1 MTEIDYSGNPNQRT
15 PCVLVL
21 DASGSMDS
29 KTSSGKTR
37 IQELN
42 EGIQALQAELQA
54 DDTALVRVMLS
65 IVIVG
70 GPTNDAEVLM
80 DWTDATQFQPFPLRA
95 DGTTPLGKGL
105 TVGLELIEEAKAD
118 LRANGVS
125 HTRPWMIVISDG
137 DPTDSGDVWQAA
149 VLECQTAEAQR
160 RVEIFSIGVDGANL
174 NTLSQISQKPALSI
188 QSVRFRELF
197 VWLSASL
204 SAASRSRPGDT
215 LALPSTDPWRNVGI

>member
-1 MTEIDYSGNPNQRT
+1 
-15 PCVLVL
+15 
-21 DASGSMDS
+21 MDS

-105 TVGLELIEEAKAD
+105 TIGLELIEEAKAD
-118 LRANGVS
+118 LRTNGIS
-125 HTRPWMIVISDG
+125 YTRPWMIVISDG
-137 DPTDSGDVWQAA
+137 DPTDSSDVWQNA
-149 VLECQTAEAQR
+149 VLECQTAETQR
-160 RVEIFSIGVDGANL
+160 KVEIFSIGVDGANL
-174 NTLSQISQKPALSI
+174 NTLSRISQKPALSI
-188 QSVRFRELF
+188 QSVRFKELF

-215 LALPSTDPWRNVGI
+215 LNLPSTDPWRNVGI

>member
-42 EGIQALQAELQA
+42 EGIQALQSELQA

-105 TVGLELIEEAKAD
+105 SIGLELIEEVKGD
-118 LRANGVS
+118 LRRNGVS
-125 HTRPWMIVISDG
+125 YTRPWMIVISDG
-137 DPTDSGDVWQAA
+137 DPTDEGDVWQAA
-149 VLECQTAEAQR
+149 VLECQAAEAQR
-160 RVEIFSIGVDGANL
+160 KVEIFSIGVDGANL
-174 NTLSQISQKPALSI
+174 NTLGRISQKPALSI

-215 LALPSTDPWRNVGI
+215 LALPPTDPWRNVGI

>member
-21 DASGSMDS
+21 DASGSMDA

-105 TVGLELIEEAKAD
+105 TIGLELIEEAKAD

-125 HTRPWMIVISDG
+125 YTRPWMIVISDG
-137 DPTDSGDVWQAA
+137 DPTDSGDAWQNA
-149 VLECQTAEAQR
+149 VLECQAAEAQR
-160 RVEIFSIGVDGANL
+160 KVEIFSIGVDGANL
-174 NTLSQISQKPALSI
+174 TTLGRISQKPALSI
-188 QSVRFRELF
+188 QSVKFRELF

-215 LALPSTDPWRNVGI
+215 VSLPSTDPWRNVGI